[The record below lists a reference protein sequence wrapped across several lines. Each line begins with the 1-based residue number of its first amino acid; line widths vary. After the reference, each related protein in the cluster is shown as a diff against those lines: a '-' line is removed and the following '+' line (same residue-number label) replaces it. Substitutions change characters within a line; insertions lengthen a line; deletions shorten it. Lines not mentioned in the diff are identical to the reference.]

1 MEPIY
6 GPRIFVSHK
15 LRSIIRISLSV
26 FSESSKFLLAQGS
39 GKNYSNE
46 IRLVLGQP
54 HSNLTRPQNL
64 KTTTT
69 MAAATGKNELIN
81 SMGLIAAGVLQPVFR
96 IPNVLIRIRNRI
108 CLSIPLNYGSGSY
121 SFLPVTY
128 MMLTS
133 FVPKQP

>member
-1 MEPIY
+1 M
-6 GPRIFVSHK
+6 
-15 LRSIIRISLSV
+15 
-26 FSESSKFLLAQGS
+26 
-39 GKNYSNE
+39 NE

-54 HSNLTRPQNL
+54 HSNLTYPRNL
-64 KTTTT
+64 KTTINV
-69 MAAATGKNELIN
+69 AAANRKNEFTN
-81 SMGLIAAGVLQPVFR
+81 SMGLIAVNVLQPVFR
-96 IPNVLIRIRNRI
+96 ILNVLIRIRNRI